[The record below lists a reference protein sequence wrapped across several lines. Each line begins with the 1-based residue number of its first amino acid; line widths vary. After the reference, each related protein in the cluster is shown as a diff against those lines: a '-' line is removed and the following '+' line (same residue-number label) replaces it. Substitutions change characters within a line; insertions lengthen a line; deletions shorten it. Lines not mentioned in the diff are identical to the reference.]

1 MFSTA
6 LYDSFV
12 IPDQLKIIQG
22 DGGFPFINIDNEHAG
37 AVVSIYGAQVL
48 SYKKKTNNTEASD
61 LFFVSEKAY
70 FEEGKAIKG
79 GIPICWPWFG
89 DDQEKVGKKIHG
101 FVRTMLWQLDET
113 TTLEG
118 GETHVVLSVGETPE
132 TLKLWPHNFNLKLA
146 IIVGKT
152 LKLSLQTINTSES
165 SFVITQALHPYFAID
180 QIDQTKVLG
189 LDKASY
195 IDKVAGETTL
205 QLQSNDVTFNQE
217 LDRIYIDVP
226 SELVLLDESSE
237 RKVKIKSKGS
247 KTAIVWN
254 PWIEISQKSGDLID
268 TAYQHFVCVET
279 ANAVDDKVIIESNQS
294 HTMEAEYLT

>member
-22 DGGFPFINIDNEHAG
+22 DGGFPFINIDNEHAS